1 MQDKTS
7 QIQQTISFIRKKF
20 LRVWALKDP
29 LMLLHAVYTVIYIKV
44 QCHNGQVVVFIL
56 YGTMGLLLTCLLPA
70 LRFLTN
76 KKHDN
81 ATTQTHFLFKGTFM
95 KTY

>member
-44 QCHNGQVVVFIL
+44 QCHYGQVVVSIL
-56 YGTMGLLLTCLLPA
+56 YGTMVLLLMCLLPV
-70 LRFLTN
+70 LRFLN
-76 KKHDN
+76 KQK
-81 ATTQTHFLFKGTFM
+81 TQQCNNTD
-95 KTY
+95 